1 MSLKEENKQPMWK
14 EENDQLK
21 ATFKFKDFTQAFSF
35 MTEVAFHAE
44 KMQHHPDWHN
54 VYNTVEFALSTHDAG
69 NKVTDKDRELA
80 KAIDEVF
87 ERFK

>member
-1 MSLKEENKQPMWK
+1 MNQPMWK
-14 EENDQLK
+14 EEDDQLK

-54 VYNTVEFALSTHDAG
+54 VYNTVDFALSTHDAG
-69 NKVTDKDRELA
+69 NKVTDKDRDLA

>member
-1 MSLKEENKQPMWK
+1 MNQPMWK
-14 EENDQLK
+14 EKNDQLK

-54 VYNTVEFALSTHDAG
+54 VYNTVDFALSTHDAG
-69 NKVTDKDRELA
+69 NKVTDKDRDLA

>member
-1 MSLKEENKQPMWK
+1 MWK
-14 EENDQLK
+14 EEDDQLK

-54 VYNTVEFALSTHDAG
+54 VYNTVDFALSTHDAG
-69 NKVTDKDRELA
+69 NKVTDKDRDLA

>member
-1 MSLKEENKQPMWK
+1 MWK
-14 EENDQLK
+14 EEDNKLK
-21 ATFKFKDFTQAFSF
+21 ATFKFKDFVAAFSF

-69 NKVTDKDRELA
+69 DVVTDKDRKLA
-80 KAIDEVF
+80 KAIDEIFARF
-87 ERFK
+87 EQN